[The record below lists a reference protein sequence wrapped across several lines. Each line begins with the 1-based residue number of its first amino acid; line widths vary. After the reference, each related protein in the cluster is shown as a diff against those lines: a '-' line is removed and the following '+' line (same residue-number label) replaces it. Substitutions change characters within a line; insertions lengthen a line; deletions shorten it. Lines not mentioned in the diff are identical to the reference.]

1 MFDTHCH
8 LDLLER
14 EGIAPEL
21 ALQNAAAAGVHSVL
35 QISVDLNAARWNAA
49 LAQRAVDFSGAAAL
63 YWTVGLHPES
73 AQKLHELDEI
83 FALARQHRDDPRF
96 VALGETGLDYFHT
109 RDHVNEQRQSLERHF
124 ALAQELGLPIVLHL
138 RDDRN
143 YNPDRIDTARDALAI
158 LKNFPG
164 VRGVLHC
171 YTYTE
176 AEAMPFVDLGWF
188 VSYSGVLTFRNAV
201 AVQQGAARLPLDVLL
216 VETDAPFLAPAP
228 HRGQTNQPAY
238 VAHTLDY
245 LIQLRVRECGEE
257 AAAVR
262 QQIVANCARFL
273 RLKEELRPAS

>member
-21 ALQNAAAAGVHSVL
+21 ALRNAAAAGVHSVL
-35 QISVDLNAARWNAA
+35 QISVDLRAAQWNAA
-49 LAQRAVDFSGAAAL
+49 LAARAPEIAGAAKL
-63 YWTVGLHPES
+63 YWTAGLHPES
-73 AQKLHELDEI
+73 APQIAELDAI
-83 FALARQHRDDPRF
+83 FAIARQHRDDDRF

-109 RDHVNEQRQSLERHF
+109 RDFEMQQRESLERHF

-143 YNPDRIDTARDALAI
+143 YNPQRIDTARDALAI

-176 AEAMPFVDLGWF
+176 VEAMPFVELGWF
-188 VSYSGVLTFRNAV
+188 VSYSGVLTFRNAA
-201 AVQQGAARLPLDVLL
+201 AVQQGAARLPLEVLL

-228 HRGQTNQPAY
+228 HRGQINQPAY
-238 VAHTLDY
+238 VTHTLEY
-245 LIQLRVRECGEE
+245 LVQLRVRERGE
-257 AAAVR
+257 AAEQVR

-273 RLKEELRPAS
+273 RLKEELRAAS